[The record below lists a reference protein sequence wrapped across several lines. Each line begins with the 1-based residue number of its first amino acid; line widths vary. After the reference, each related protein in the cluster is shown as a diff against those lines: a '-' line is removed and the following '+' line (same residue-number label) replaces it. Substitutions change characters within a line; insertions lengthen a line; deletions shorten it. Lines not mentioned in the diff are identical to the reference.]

1 MGSKSLAAMATF
13 EDRFRH
19 KMTREEAMQ
28 LVRYVFAAGMFN
40 DLGSGS
46 NVYLCVIT
54 KDRVECIRPREI
66 ANQQCV
72 QQGGYLYKSGTT
84 AVLSSEVKKI
94 EIDVF
99 GNEITPQPMD
109 TQ

>member
-19 KMTREEAMQ
+19 NMTREEAMQ

-66 ANQQCV
+66 AYQ
-72 QQGGYLYKSGTT
+72 
-84 AVLSSEVKKI
+84 
-94 EIDVF
+94 
-99 GNEITPQPMD
+99 
-109 TQ
+109 